1 MKKPENPAFFL
12 LVLWLLCIA
21 LVALMW
27 YALAAFVAHNGG

>member
-1 MKKPENPAFFL
+1 MKKPENPVFFL

-27 YALAAFVAHNGG
+27 YALAAFVARYRG